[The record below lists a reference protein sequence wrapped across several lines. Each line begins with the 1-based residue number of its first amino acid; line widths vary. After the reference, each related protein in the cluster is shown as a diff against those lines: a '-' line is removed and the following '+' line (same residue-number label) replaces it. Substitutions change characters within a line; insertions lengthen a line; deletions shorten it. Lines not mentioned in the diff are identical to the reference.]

1 MKAINWT
8 RTTIL
13 FELRKRGLTAAAVAA
28 QAGLSRHTVYSAI
41 ERPYPR
47 VHDLIAEAIGIPR
60 ETIWPQ
66 FYTAAGDRRRL
77 IRKTARAA

>member
-1 MKAINWT
+1 MSKNWT
-8 RTTIL
+8 RQAIL
-13 FELRKRGLTAAAVAA
+13 FGLRQAGTTAAAVA
-28 QAGLSRHTVYSAI
+28 QENGLTSTAI
-41 ERPYPR
+41 YNALERPYPR